1 MPKQVR
7 NRKQFSRAASRP
19 SPDWEFH
26 WPLLDWLLQF
36 LKPAPR
42 PRGPTILFDLPQA
55 RSRQTHSPLC
65 QRNGKAAPLQW
76 GQPSGSRLGGAAT
89 EQRRQGA
96 DQQREP
102 RGHDGR
108 GSAGHRAGG
117 PLRRDGGL
125 GRGVAGTPRRAA
137 NAGGMAVAS
146 KGTQTVPWGA
156 EGRETAAESEVSTF
170 SGVRQGGVALEP
182 FGGCGPDCPSQRGG
196 STNKAKPELHV
207 AAQDCNHAP
216 RGGVNVTTYSAYL
229 DGRRRL
235 LPTTTTSGEGRKCQL

>member
-125 GRGVAGTPRRAA
+125 GRGVAGTPAVRQTSGALQWRPRAHRRFRGGQK
-137 NAGGMAVAS
+137 AGKLRRKVKFRPFRGFVRV
-146 KGTQTVPWGA
+146 GLLLNRLGGVDLTVPVR
-156 EGRETAAESEVSTF
+156 EG
-170 SGVRQGGVALEP
+170 GVRIKPNQSCMSLPRIATMLQGAG
-182 FGGCGPDCPSQRGG
+182 
-196 STNKAKPELHV
+196 
-207 AAQDCNHAP
+207 
-216 RGGVNVTTYSAYL
+216 
-229 DGRRRL
+229 
-235 LPTTTTSGEGRKCQL
+235 